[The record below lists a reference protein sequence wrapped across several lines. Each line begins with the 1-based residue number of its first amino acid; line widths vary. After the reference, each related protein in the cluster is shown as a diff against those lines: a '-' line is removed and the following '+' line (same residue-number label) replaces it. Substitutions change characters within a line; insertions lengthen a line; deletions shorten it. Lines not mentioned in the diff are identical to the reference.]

1 MKRFH
6 ILQYVKYRALAFLL
20 YGIVLVTFPVIQ
32 YLYWQKMEA
41 VWYAIEV
48 VSVIFGI
55 AILLDYIFLIRKH
68 RNLKKVYDNLTVY
81 ETQFPKA
88 RNIIEEDY
96 AAIMKLLYKKSGD
109 SAGELESKFG
119 EQIDYYT
126 MWVHQIKTPISAL
139 SLLLQDSSMP
149 QDTRNA
155 MEQEVFKIE
164 QYASMVL
171 EYLRIENM
179 NSDLILRPCLLSE
192 VTRKAVK
199 KYATIFIHKRI
210 SLDMQELTS
219 KVLTDDKWLSFVI
232 EQLLSNALKYT
243 AKGT

>member
-1 MKRFH
+1 
-6 ILQYVKYRALAFLL
+6 
-20 YGIVLVTFPVIQ
+20 
-32 YLYWQKMEA
+32 
-41 VWYAIEV
+41 
-48 VSVIFGI
+48 
-55 AILLDYIFLIRKH
+55 
-68 RNLKKVYDNLTVY
+68 
-81 ETQFPKA
+81 
-88 RNIIEEDY
+88 
-96 AAIMKLLYKKSGD
+96 
-109 SAGELESKFG
+109 
-119 EQIDYYT
+119 
-126 MWVHQIKTPISAL
+126 
-139 SLLLQDSSMP
+139 LQDSCMP

-179 NSDLILRPCLLSE
+179 NSDLILRPCMLSE

-243 AKGT
+243 AKGTIRIYEDKDLECRTCLVIEDSGIGIKEEDIERIFDKGYTGFNGRQNQKSSGIGLYLCKQVANKLSHNIKIESKVNQGTKVSIVFSNEYLEVY